1 MRDSDFLVAV
11 TLFFLCFFNDSY
23 CEKIILM
30 KFALQINASPYHSS
44 ISFTAYRFACE
55 VIEQEHEIF
64 RIFFYHDGIYHAIKS
79 ATPPDDEFSIF
90 SAWQTLA
97 QQNDI
102 DLVVCIS
109 AAQRR
114 GLVEENVAQ
123 GFRLGGLGQLL
134 EATLLA
140 DRFIVF
146 G

>member
-1 MRDSDFLVAV
+1 
-11 TLFFLCFFNDSY
+11 
-23 CEKIILM
+23 M

-44 ISFTAYRFACE
+44 TSFSAFRFAFE
-55 VIEQEHEIF
+55 VITQGHEIF
-64 RIFFYHDGIYHAIKS
+64 RVFFYHDGIYHAMKS
-79 ATPPDDEFSIF
+79 AMPPDDEFSIF

-97 QQNDI
+97 QQHNI

-114 GLVEENVAQ
+114 GLLEENVAQ

-140 DRFIVF
+140 DRFLVF

>member
-1 MRDSDFLVAV
+1 
-11 TLFFLCFFNDSY
+11 
-23 CEKIILM
+23 M

-44 ISFTAYRFACE
+44 TSVTAYRFASE
-55 VIEQEHEIF
+55 VIAQRHELF
-64 RIFFYHDGIYHAIKS
+64 RVFFYHDGIYHAMKS
-79 ATPPDDEFSIF
+79 AAPPDDEFSIF

-97 QQNDI
+97 QQHDI

-134 EATLLA
+134 EATVLA
-140 DRFIVF
+140 DRFLVF